1 MVTVV
6 PYEEENYILGQ
17 PHKTS
22 CHAEDAGQA
31 GRGHEPLTLLFP
43 LPEISG
49 VVGRRAF
56 QGFSQVL
63 LGPFLG

>member
-6 PYEEENYILGQ
+6 PYEEENDILGQ

-31 GRGHEPLTLLFP
+31 GRGHEPLTLHFP
-43 LPEISG
+43 LPEIPG

-56 QGFSQVL
+56 LAS
-63 LGPFLG
+63 PRSFLAPS